1 MAFCSNCGAE
11 IPEGSK
17 FCQKCGAPVS
27 GTEAG
32 QSQQGGSQQSYRQA
46 TRDDSQQTPA
56 YSSNTGS
63 EQGHGLAVGSL
74 VCGIIGVV
82 CWFFGYG
89 SFLSI
94 ILGIIGLVLA
104 GNAKKAGNDEG
115 MRTAGFVLS
124 LIGLIGGI
132 IVFFYLVI
140 ALAFVGATVQGVFD
154 LLK

>member
-1 MAFCSNCGAE
+1 MVRSPSEQPF
-11 IPEGSK
+11 GSK
-17 FCQKCGAPVS
+17 
-27 GTEAG
+27 G
-32 QSQQGGSQQSYRQA
+32 QSGA
-46 TRDDSQQTPA
+46 D
-56 YSSNTGS
+56 N
-63 EQGHGLAVGSL
+63 GHGLAVGSL
-74 VCGIIGVV
+74 VCGIIAVV

-94 ILGIIGLVLA
+94 VLGIVGLVLA

-124 LIGLIGGI
+124 LLGLIGGF

-140 ALAFVGATVQGVFD
+140 ALAFLGATAQGLFN